1 MIGPWSGTRG
11 AQVEPGGCIG
21 VDQAMVGPVA
31 LCQDDQV
38 RFVVFGA
45 GAIGGV
51 VGGRLLQHGHE
62 VGLIARGDHGRAIVA
77 SGLKVESPD
86 GSITL
91 RPTFVVDRP
100 EEVDWHSDDIVL
112 LAMKSQDTTGA
123 LSNLA
128 LCAPASVPV
137 ACLQNGVNNERIAL
151 RRFPNVYGVTV
162 ICPAGHLEPGT
173 VVAHSSPIAALLDL
187 GRYPAGQDETAA
199 AISEAFNSSAMESVV
214 RSDIMRWKYAKLLMN
229 LTNAVDALCGPEA
242 RGGLVGRMVREEGIA
257 VLRAA
262 GVDFASEE
270 EDRQRR
276 GNLLQIGDVPGH
288 PRVGS
293 SSSQSLARS
302 TGSIEADYLNGEIV
316 LLGRLT
322 GVSTPAN
329 ERLQRLANQAA
340 HERWPPGRLSE
351 ADILERIEA
360 R

>member
-1 MIGPWSGTRG
+1 
-11 AQVEPGGCIG
+11 
-21 VDQAMVGPVA
+21 
-31 LCQDDQV
+31 
-38 RFVVFGA
+38 
-45 GAIGGV
+45 
-51 VGGRLLQHGHE
+51 LLQHGYE
-62 VGLIARGDHGRAIVA
+62 VGLIARGEHGSAIAA

-91 RPTFVVDRP
+91 HPRFVVDWP
-100 EEVDWHSDDIVL
+100 EEVDWRSDDIVL
-112 LAMKSQDTTGA
+112 LAMKSQDTAGA

-128 LCAPASVPV
+128 LCAHASVPV
-137 ACLQNGVNNERIAL
+137 VCLQNGVNNERMAL

-162 ICPAGHLEPGT
+162 MCPAGYLEPAT
-173 VVAHSSPIAALLDL
+173 VVAYSSPITALLDI
-187 GRYPAGQDETAA
+187 GRYPAGQDETAT
-199 AISEAFNSSAMESVV
+199 AISEAFNSSTMDSVV

-242 RGGLVGRMVREEGIA
+242 RGGEAGRMIRQEGIA
-257 VLRAA
+257 VLRTV
-262 GVDFASEE
+262 GVDFAAEE

-302 TGSIEADYLNGEIV
+302 TGSIETDYLNGEIV
-316 LLGRLT
+316 LLGRLN
-322 GVSTPAN
+322 GVATPAN

-340 HERWPPGRLSE
+340 NEKWPPGSLSE
-351 ADILERIEA
+351 EEMLERIQP

>member
-1 MIGPWSGTRG
+1 M
-11 AQVEPGGCIG
+11 
-21 VDQAMVGPVA
+21 
-31 LCQDDQV
+31 

-51 VGGRLLQHGHE
+51 VSGRLLQHGHE
-62 VGLIARGDHGRAIVA
+62 VGLIARGEHGRAIAA
-77 SGLKVESPD
+77 SGLRVESPD

-91 RPTFVVDRP
+91 RPPCVVDWPGEIDWRP
-100 EEVDWHSDDIVL
+100 DDIVL

-123 LSNLA
+123 VSDLA

-137 ACLQNGVNNERIAL
+137 VCLQNGVNNERAVL

-162 ICPAGHLEPGT
+162 MCPAGHLEPGT
-173 VVAHSSPIAALLDL
+173 VVAYSSPITALLDI

-199 AISEAFNSSAMESVV
+199 AISEAFNASTMDSVV

-229 LTNAVDALCGPEA
+229 LSNAVDALCGPEA
-242 RGGLVGRMVREEGIA
+242 RGGALGRVIREEGIA

-262 GVDFASEE
+262 GIDFASEE

-293 SSSQSLARS
+293 SSRQSLARS
-302 TGSIEADYLNGEIV
+302 TGSIETDYLNGEIV

-340 HERWPPGRLSE
+340 HEKWPPGSLSE
-351 ADILERIEA
+351 GDILEHIETH
-360 R
+360 

>member
-1 MIGPWSGTRG
+1 
-11 AQVEPGGCIG
+11 
-21 VDQAMVGPVA
+21 
-31 LCQDDQV
+31 
-38 RFVVFGA
+38 
-45 GAIGGV
+45 
-51 VGGRLLQHGHE
+51 LLQHGHE
-62 VGLIARGDHGRAIVA
+62 VGLIARGEHGRAIAA

-91 RPTFVVDRP
+91 HPRFVADWP
-100 EEVDWHSDDIVL
+100 EEVDWRSDDIVL
-112 LAMKSQDTTGA
+112 LATKSQDTAGA
-123 LSNLA
+123 LSHLA
-128 LCAPASVPV
+128 LCAPASVPLV
-137 ACLQNGVNNERIAL
+137 CVQNGVNNERMAL

-162 ICPAGHLEPGT
+162 MCPAGYLEPGT
-173 VVAHSSPIAALLDL
+173 VVAYSSPIAALLDI

-199 AISEAFNSSAMESVV
+199 AISEAFNSSTMESVV

-242 RGGLVGRMVREEGIA
+242 RSGAAGKVIRQEGIA
-257 VLRAA
+257 VLRSV

-302 TGSIEADYLNGEIV
+302 TGSIETDYLNGEIV
-316 LLGRLT
+316 LLGRLN
-322 GVSTPAN
+322 GVATPAN

-340 HERWPPGRLSE
+340 NEKWPPGSLSE
-351 ADILERIEA
+351 EDIFERIQT